1 MGCDIHGHIEIRY
14 KGEWV
19 HYSQLNINWNYQLF
33 SKMAGVRSNNNYDN
47 NEFPISLPKGIPGNI
62 SIVTKIDYERWGCDA
77 HSASW
82 FNEEEI
88 DRLKEWL
95 KRYYPSLSFERDIL
109 HYTYLFGSELTD
121 FKHYNDCIVEGV
133 DSIRLI
139 FWFDN

>member
-1 MGCDIHGHIEIRY
+1 
-14 KGEWV
+14 
-19 HYSQLNINWNYQLF
+19 
-33 SKMAGVRSNNNYDN
+33 MAGVRSNNNYDN

-95 KRYYPSLSFERDIL
+95 KRYYPSLSFEQDIL
-109 HYTYLFGSELTD
+109 HYTYLFGSGLTD